1 MPIVTHRSANK
12 CHRIQSTTRYEASSR
27 NTISRLSTSYHRS
40 NHSNPT
46 QPSLPTG
53 SAFSLTRPS
62 SQPPMQGLPP
72 RSEAVADC
80 HLDTMWC
87 QFNSVKL
94 TSGRGPP
101 CQSKQHRSP
110 ECPHTQRGASAPR
123 TRALVREPR
132 QRGITP
138 WFAHGVMALSDACV
152 SMVLPKRTDG

>member
-1 MPIVTHRSANK
+1 MGMPIVTHRSANK

-40 NHSNPT
+40 NHSNPA

-101 CQSKQHRSP
+101 CQPSKQHRSP
-110 ECPHTQRGASAPR
+110 ECPHTHSGVPPPLVQGPLYGSRGREASP
-123 TRALVREPR
+123 
-132 QRGITP
+132 
-138 WFAHGVMALSDACV
+138 HGSPTV
-152 SMVLPKRTDG
+152 